1 MRANTRRQ
9 VYSADSHAIIESLA
23 RDLAHKKMQPLLL
36 TLEPDG
42 ECGEHPYSSIEGEE
56 FAIVL
61 RGRIVFEQESG
72 IHELG
77 MSNAIYFNPEL
88 PHNWRKRTCLL
99 PRPRTLSRW
108 SASSRWPGCSRS
120 SPTWLWCCCSASI
133 FRPFSPSG
141 ITRPRALSS
150 KRRSRSCP
158 RSIACKRSIEEH
170 AGLQDRL
177 ANTGQIRPDL
187 AVRLGLIGVAGRA
200 SGQGLD
206 LRVQCPIPPY
216 DRLKVNITTHQD
228 GDVEARVAVR
238 FGELRESLRLQQEIL
253 AQLPEGAIHTPLN
266 PSAPFA
272 CGIGWVEG
280 WRGEVFSW
288 VRADESNRIDRC
300 HPHDPSW
307 VLWPALEYAVL
318 GDIVPDFPLVNKSFN
333 LSYSGH
339 DL

>member
-1 MRANTRRQ
+1 MSEINR
-9 VYSADSHAIIESLA
+9 L
-23 RDLAHKKMQPLLL
+23 
-36 TLEPDG
+36 
-42 ECGEHPYSSIEGEE
+42 
-56 FAIVL
+56 
-61 RGRIVFEQESG
+61 QE
-72 IHELG
+72 
-77 MSNAIYFNPEL
+77 IY
-88 PHNWRKRTCLL
+88 
-99 PRPRTLSRW
+99 
-108 SASSRWPGCSRS
+108 
-120 SPTWLWCCCSASI
+120 
-133 FRPFSPSG
+133 
-141 ITRPRALSS
+141 
-150 KRRSRSCP
+150 
-158 RSIACKRSIEEH
+158 EEH

-187 AVRLGLIGVAGRA
+187 AARLGLIGVAGRA

-206 LRVQCPIPPY
+206 LRVQCPVPPY

-266 PSAPFA
+266 PSAPYA